1 MAGGLCA
8 ESGWQGN
15 ISEEAAMFSTISH
28 TFELMKMSF
37 GVLKKDKELLWFPV
51 FSGIGVVA
59 VIAIFFAIGSAT
71 GALDRLS
78 TTTTDA
84 NGQTASAIQAGDLV
98 LYVIA
103 FFLVYF
109 VTIFFNAALVSAAL
123 ERLRGGDPDV
133 RSGLSHAFAHIHT
146 ILGWA
151 IISATVGLI
160 LQALK
165 ANQKNTFA
173 RIAIDM
179 VGGVW
184 EFMTFFVVPI
194 LVSENVGPFGA
205 IKRSSGLVRKTWG
218 RQISANF
225 GFFIVY
231 VIAVLIALVPALL
244 LGLIIPIAGMVTGLV
259 TIAIAMSIV
268 QALEGIFKAALY
280 EYAMGEQPQE
290 FDLRTLQTAYKPA
303 PAN

>member
-1 MAGGLCA
+1 
-8 ESGWQGN
+8 
-15 ISEEAAMFSTISH
+15 MFSTIRH

-78 TTTTDA
+78 ATSTDVD
-84 NGQTASAIQAGDLV
+84 GQVTSAIQAGDLV
-98 LYVIA
+98 LYALA

-123 ERLRGGDPDV
+123 ERLRGGDPNV
-133 RSGLSHAFAHIHT
+133 SSGLSHAFAHIHT

-151 IISATVGLI
+151 IISASVGLI

-165 ANQKNTFA
+165 ANQKNAFA

-179 VGGVW
+179 VGGIW

-231 VIAVLIALVPALL
+231 IIAVLIAIVPAVLI
-244 LGLIIPIAGMVTGLV
+244 GLVIPVAGMVVGLV
-259 TIAIAMSIV
+259 TVSVAMSIV
-268 QALEGIFKAALY
+268 QSLEGIFKAALY
-280 EYAMGEQPQE
+280 EYALGERPQE
-290 FDLRTLQTAYKPA
+290 FDLRVLQTAYKPA
-303 PAN
+303 PAS

>member
-1 MAGGLCA
+1 
-8 ESGWQGN
+8 
-15 ISEEAAMFSTISH
+15 
-28 TFELMKMSF
+28 MKMSF

-51 FSGIGVVA
+51 FSGIGVIA

-78 TTTTDA
+78 ETSTDA
-84 NGQTASAIQAGDLV
+84 NGQATSAIQAGDIA
-98 LYVIA
+98 LYVLA

-123 ERLRGGDPDV
+123 ERLRGGDPNV
-133 RSGLSHAFAHIHT
+133 RSGLNHALAHIHT

-151 IISATVGLI
+151 IISASVGLI

-165 ANQKNTFA
+165 ANQKNTLA

-205 IKRSSGLVRKTWG
+205 IKRSSGLVTKTWG

-231 VIAVLIALVPALL
+231 IIAVLIAIVPAVLI
-244 LGLIIPIAGMVTGLV
+244 GLVIPIAGTVVGLV
-259 TIAIAMSIV
+259 TVSVAMCIV
-268 QALEGIFKAALY
+268 QSLEGIFKAALY
-280 EYAMGEQPQE
+280 EYAMGERPQE
-290 FDLRTLQTAYKPA
+290 FDLRVLQTAYKPA
-303 PAN
+303 PAS